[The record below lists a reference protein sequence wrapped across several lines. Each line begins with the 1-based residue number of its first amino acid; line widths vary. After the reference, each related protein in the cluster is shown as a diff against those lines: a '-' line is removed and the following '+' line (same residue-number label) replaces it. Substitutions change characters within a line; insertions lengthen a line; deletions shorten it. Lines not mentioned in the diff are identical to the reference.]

1 MLPNLSASYWTTP
14 AAIPAFFLGGA
25 YRQYLAPGET
35 VLVLPY
41 GILGEGMLW
50 QAATDMYFRMAEGYV
65 TFAPPV
71 PEEHNRWPI
80 VAGLYQIS
88 GVPAAED
95 QFKAYLA
102 NHDVGA
108 VIVGPRRQYRVGSI
122 GGRLTA
128 TTWQRVPTLAPE
140 RDASC
145 AMLNSLGVPPIEAG
159 GVRLYRLTPQA
170 LAPYRKLT
178 ALAMEQRAERK
189 RFEALLLGGEHYLD
203 RGGDLASLTPQH
215 AQQLGLLPDGWF
227 GGPLAGAVNSN
238 PIFHADLV
246 LGPAERGRIAV
257 GVEGSYDALE
267 PVVRTYAADAS
278 QVYFP
283 YPLPLSPASAPRG
296 PAMMVMTFDRA
307 GLARAAA
314 ASAHDE

>member
-1 MLPNLSASYWTTP
+1 
-14 AAIPAFFLGGA
+14 
-25 YRQYLAPGET
+25 
-35 VLVLPY
+35 
-41 GILGEGMLW
+41 
-50 QAATDMYFRMAEGYV
+50 
-65 TFAPPV
+65 
-71 PEEHNRWPI
+71 
-80 VAGLYQIS
+80 
-88 GVPAAED
+88 
-95 QFKAYLA
+95 
-102 NHDVGA
+102 

-122 GGRLTA
+122 DGRLTA
-128 TTWQRVPTLAPE
+128 TTWQLPTLAPE

-159 GVRLYRLTPQA
+159 GVRLYRLTPLA

-178 ALAMEQRAERK
+178 ALAMEQRAGRS
-189 RFEALLLGGEHYLD
+189 RFEALLLAGEHNLE
-203 RGGDLASLTPQH
+203 RGGDLASLTPRH

-227 GGPLAGAVNSN
+227 GGTLAGTLNSN

-267 PVVRTYAADAS
+267 PVAMSHAADAS

-283 YPLPLSPASAPRG
+283 YPVPLSHASASRG

-307 GLARAAA
+307 VSRARRRGVSARRVARRDRLTSIEA
-314 ASAHDE
+314 RMLLTVASFRYLSVRDARPDSGAIGGEGCSRAPFCD